1 MTVRQDLIAGNSR
14 IGSALVNNT
23 GQVARTAF
31 ENLGSWRD
39 SDVDRYIKLLSPTLN
54 GAKRQGAK
62 SSVAFYRA
70 MANLDNQAWTAPAIT
85 GADLTT
91 QALRNGVTTSQVYR
105 RPFVDVYTALSQG
118 KDMSQAIELGASRAE
133 SLASTEVQLARRN
146 AGLKARN
153 SNDRIVG
160 YIRTLTGAENCAL
173 CYVASTQRYTRG
185 ELMPIHPGCDCGE
198 MPIYGN
204 QDPGQVIDE
213 ARLEATHD
221 SIAQR
226 FGSSDRSGRDIDYRS
241 IKIQQNGELGPVL
254 TIRGQGF
261 TGPSKIPGPR
271 LPNGNFYLDDSLEV
285 DYGREALGLAQ
296 DIDIK
301 ARAAEP
307 SITKSMIDIGD
318 ANGTELSGLK
328 FRRKEKASLARKI
341 VKDAEEKG
349 ITLTQSADKIGDSVR
364 YTMVA
369 DEATYRQKA
378 TQVLSDLKAQG
389 YEILQEKNY
398 WRRGN
403 GYMGVNTNLL
413 SPDGYKLE
421 LQFHTPSSLAV
432 KQPSHD
438 LYEASRKLPD
448 GPEKDALVKKSREL
462 WSTVVLPDDIDGFGK
477 VTIQ

>member
-1 MTVRQDLIAGNSR
+1 M
-14 IGSALVNNT
+14 
-23 GQVARTAF
+23 
-31 ENLGSWRD
+31 
-39 SDVDRYIKLLSPTLN
+39 
-54 GAKRQGAK
+54 
-62 SSVAFYRA
+62 
-70 MANLDNQAWTAPAIT
+70 
-85 GADLTT
+85 
-91 QALRNGVTTSQVYR
+91 
-105 RPFVDVYTALSQG
+105 
-118 KDMSQAIELGASRAE
+118 
-133 SLASTEVQLARRN
+133 
-146 AGLKARN
+146 
-153 SNDRIVG
+153 G
-160 YIRTLTGAENCAL
+160 YIRTLTGRENCAL
-173 CYVASTQRYTRG
+173 CYVASTQRYNRKD
-185 ELMPIHPGCDCGE
+185 LLPIHPKCDCGE
-198 MPIYGN
+198 MPIYGT

-226 FGSSDRSGRDIDYRS
+226 FGTSARDARSIDYSS

-254 TIRGQGF
+254 TVRGQKF
-261 TGPSKIPGPR
+261 TGPNQISGPR
-271 LPNGNFYLDDSLEV
+271 MPNGNFYLDDSIQI
-285 DYGREALGLAQ
+285 DYGSEALELAQ
-296 DIDIK
+296 NIDIN
-301 ARAAEP
+301 ARAVEP
-307 SITKSMIDIGD
+307 GITKSMVDIGD

-328 FRRKEKASLARKI
+328 FRRKSKESLARKI

-477 VTIQ
+477 VTLQ